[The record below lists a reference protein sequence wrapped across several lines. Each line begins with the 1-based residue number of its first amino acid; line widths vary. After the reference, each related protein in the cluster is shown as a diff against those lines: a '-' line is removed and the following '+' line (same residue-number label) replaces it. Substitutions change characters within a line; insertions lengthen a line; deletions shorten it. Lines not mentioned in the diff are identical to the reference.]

1 MEIEKKCNMG
11 SQVDDFL
18 DGSNPRKLINF
29 SEIGYQSMLCAQ
41 DRIQCSNRYI
51 WLNMKKYC
59 PLSSQLIESF
69 IYDSGAICCWYEDD
83 VITWSHFAE
92 NGKIG
97 TYGMLEAIQPITLDG
112 KKRGTRRRVITGMG
126 EYAETDN
133 VAIIVQDYTG
143 CIQQGQIIPR
153 AVHNSRTTISDQVK
167 TYKLLLYDIIMSIKK
182 LVAKCENEEQ
192 VKSIMKQAEVL
203 LDPTQPI
210 VGLAVGKDLTDQFEL
225 LNFVDKVN
233 IDEFIAIINFYY
245 KIRRGFN
252 GIPAP
257 DVFEKKERMIT
268 SETESSQVHTDITL
282 LDGLMQR
289 KYACELMKKYWGLD
303 IDVTI
308 SDALGGAIDAEDERG
323 NVGNSGPSTN
333 EFIQ

>member
-1 MEIEKKCNMG
+1 
-11 SQVDDFL
+11 
-18 DGSNPRKLINF
+18 
-29 SEIGYQSMLCAQ
+29 
-41 DRIQCSNRYI
+41 
-51 WLNMKKYC
+51 
-59 PLSSQLIESF
+59 
-69 IYDSGAICCWYEDD
+69 
-83 VITWSHFAE
+83 
-92 NGKIG
+92 
-97 TYGMLEAIQPITLDG
+97 
-112 KKRGTRRRVITGMG
+112 MG

-153 AVHNSRTTISDQVK
+153 HVHNSRTTISDQVK

-182 LVAKCENEEQ
+182 LVAKCGNEEQ

-210 VGLAVGKDLTDQFEL
+210 VGLAVGRDLTDQFEL

-233 IDEFIAIINFYY
+233 IDEFIAIIDFYY

-268 SETESSQVHTDITL
+268 SETESSQVHTDIML
-282 LDGLMQR
+282 LDGLNQR
-289 KYACELMKKYWGLD
+289 KYACELMQKYWGLD

-323 NVGNSGPSTN
+323 NDRDTGTSSN
-333 EFIQ
+333 ESVQ

>member
-1 MEIEKKCNMG
+1 MNFIKKCNMG
-11 SQVDDFL
+11 AQVDEFL
-18 DGSNPRKLINF
+18 TKINPRKIVNF
-29 SEIGYQSMLCAQ
+29 GEMAYFEMLSAQ

-51 WLNMKKYC
+51 WKKMDKYC

-69 IYDSGAICCWYEDD
+69 FYQSGAICCWFEDGLL
-83 VITWSHFAE
+83 TWSLFAE

-97 TYGMLEAIQPITLDG
+97 TYGMLESIQPITLDG
-112 KKRGTRRRVITGMG
+112 KKHGNKRRVINGLGDYTSS
-126 EYAETDN
+126 DN
-133 VAIIVQDYTG
+133 VAIVVQDYTG

-153 AVHNSRTTISDQVK
+153 MVHNSRTTIADQVK
-167 TYKLLLYDIIMSIKK
+167 TYKLLLYNIIMSIKK

-192 VKSIMKQAEVL
+192 VKSVMKQAEVL

-210 VGLAVGKDLTDQFEL
+210 VGLAVGNDLTDKFEL

-233 IDEFIAIINFYY
+233 IDEFIAIIDFYY

-252 GIPAP
+252 GIPSP
-257 DVFEKKERMIT
+257 DVFEKKERLIT

-282 LDGLMQR
+282 LDGLNQR

-323 NVGNSGPSTN
+323 NDRNSGASTN

>member
-1 MEIEKKCNMG
+1 MNLDKKCSMG
-11 SQVDDFL
+11 SQVDNFL
-18 DGSNPRKLINF
+18 AGMNPHKLVNF
-29 SEIGYQSMLCAQ
+29 SEIGYRSMLIAQ

-51 WLNMKKYC
+51 WQKMKKFC

-69 IYDSGAICCWYEDD
+69 IYDSGAVCCWYEND
-83 VITWSHFAE
+83 ILTWSHFAE

-97 TYGMLEAIQPITLDG
+97 TYGMLESIQPITLDG
-112 KKRGTRRRVITGMG
+112 KKRGNRRRVITGMG

-153 AVHNSRTTISDQVK
+153 LAHNSRTTISDQVK

-210 VGLAVGKDLTDQFEL
+210 VGLAVGNDLTDKFEL

-233 IDEFIAIINFYY
+233 IDQFIAIIDFYY

-268 SETESSQVHTDITL
+268 SETESSQIHTDITL
-282 LDGLMQR
+282 LDGLNQR
-289 KYACELMKKYWGLD
+289 KYACELMSKYWGLD

-308 SDALGGAIDAEDERG
+308 SDALGGAIDGENDGG
-323 NVGNSGPSTN
+323 NGENTGSETN
-333 EFIQ
+333 KFIQ

>member
-1 MEIEKKCNMG
+1 MTVEQRCNMA
-11 SQVDDFL
+11 SQVENFWDNT
-18 DGSNPRKLINF
+18 NPKKLINF
-29 SEIGYQSMLCAQ
+29 SEIGYRTMLIAQ

-51 WLNMKKYC
+51 WTKMNKYC

-69 IYDSGAICCWYEDD
+69 IYDSGAVCCWYEDD
-83 VITWSHFAE
+83 VLTWSHFAE

-97 TYGMLEAIQPITLDG
+97 TYGMLESIQPITLNG
-112 KKRGTRRRVITGMG
+112 KKRGNRRRVITGMG

-153 AVHNSRTTISDQVK
+153 HVHNSRTTISDQVK

-182 LVAKCENEEQ
+182 LVAKCGNEEQ

-210 VGLAVGKDLTDQFEL
+210 VGLAVGRDLTDQFEL

-233 IDEFIAIINFYY
+233 IDEFIAIIDFYY

-268 SETESSQVHTDITL
+268 SETESSQVHTDIML
-282 LDGLMQR
+282 LDGLNQR
-289 KYACELMKKYWGLD
+289 KYACELMQKYWGLD

-323 NVGNSGPSTN
+323 NDRDTGTSSN
-333 EFIQ
+333 ESVQ